1 MGSAVTTEQFFALFV
16 FFAVTGTIAWLIV
29 HYIVMP
35 LRHRM
40 IENQRRQELEV
51 ARAMYKRDMRI
62 LRDILDDE
70 DGQ

>member
-1 MGSAVTTEQFFALFV
+1 MGTAVTTEQFLALFV
-16 FFAVTGTIAWLIV
+16 FLAVTGTVAWLIV

-40 IENQRRQELEV
+40 MENQRRAELEV

-62 LRDILDDE
+62 LRDILDE
-70 DGQ
+70 EGER